1 MQPTSIKKNFAFN
14 LVNTLSGLLF
24 PLITFPYSSRI
35 IMADGI
41 GQVQFFGSIINY
53 ISLCTAL
60 GIPLYAVREIARV
73 RDNQALC
80 SKVTVE
86 ILILHSLLTLIGYI
100 AVFILVSSVSKIQ
113 ADIPLFLL
121 LSTSLIFS
129 TIGVSWFYQGVED
142 FRYVTYRAIF
152 IRILSLI
159 ALFVFV
165 KDKSDLYYYAS
176 ISVAA
181 EVGNGLLN
189 FLRLRKYVNR
199 RAFSLHELQIF
210 RHLKPSLKIFALN
223 LIISIYVNLDSVML
237 GFLSNEVAVG
247 YYAAATKITKS
258 ALGVVQSLGAVLLPR
273 FSNLVFNNQMVEF
286 ERLTSDAISFV
297 VAISLPI
304 TVGLIFF
311 AAPFIHLFCGIG
323 FEPSILTLQIMSP
336 IIIFIG
342 ISGILGMQVLY
353 SLGKEKYVLLSTAFG
368 AMTNFLINW
377 TLIPGYA
384 QYGAGI
390 ATLIAEFLV
399 MVIMIFFSKR
409 YINLSANYKRIYN
422 YIQGTFWM
430 LAVLMILQLFHW
442 NEYILLLIGS
452 FLSVVTY
459 LVYLYLRHD
468 KLLVQI
474 FAVFIKRKV

>member
-1 MQPTSIKKNFAFN
+1 
-14 LVNTLSGLLF
+14 
-24 PLITFPYSSRI
+24 
-35 IMADGI
+35 MADGI
-41 GQVQFFGSIINY
+41 GQVQFFGAIINY

-73 RDNQALC
+73 RDNKALC
-80 SKVTVE
+80 SKITVE

-100 AVFILVSSVSKIQ
+100 VVLILVCSVSKIQ
-113 ADIPLFLL
+113 VDIPLFLL

-129 TIGVSWFYQGVED
+129 TIGVSWFYRAVED

-181 EVGNGLLN
+181 EVGNGLFN
-189 FLRLRKYVNR
+189 FFRLRKYVNR
-199 RAFSLHELQIF
+199 RAFSLKELQIF

-237 GFLSNEVAVG
+237 GFLSDEVAVG

-273 FSNLVFNNQMVEF
+273 FSNLVSTNQMAEF

-311 AAPFIHLFCGIG
+311 AAPFIHLFCGID
-323 FEPSILTLQIMSP
+323 FEPSVLTLQIMAP

-353 SLGKEKYVLLSTAFG
+353 SLGKEKYVLLSTALG
-368 AMTNFLINW
+368 AITNFSINW
-377 TLIPGYA
+377 ILIPQNA
-384 QYGAGI
+384 QYGASI

-399 MVIMIFFSKR
+399 MIIMIFFGKK
-409 YINLSANYKRIYN
+409 YIGSCTNYKRAYN
-422 YIQGTFWM
+422 YIQGTLCM
-430 LAVLMILQLFHW
+430 LLVLMILRLFNW
-442 NEYILLLIGS
+442 NEYTLLLIGS
-452 FLSVVTY
+452 ILSVVTY
-459 LVYLYLRHD
+459 FVYLYLRHD
-468 KLLVQI
+468 RLLMQI
-474 FAVFIKRKV
+474 FAVFIKKMI